1 MEILPLS
8 DEESAAWE
16 RLVEEGREIRAP
28 ILAAREAR
36 KEANR
41 RAFDSGKYKT
51 PSEEFKRREKAP
63 EAVIEIPVE
72 VKRWVVLRAAG
83 MGFRKAGDTS
93 GASWLMVCDFK
104 NRSEE
109 MRCALTA
116 QVERSRELILTK
128 ALSTV
133 EQSLE
138 EGTRV
143 SMPQAQI
150 AIKTLSSLDRDHF
163 GEHAVEKPDVPDKV
177 GGGGFVIRM
186 VEDATKK
193 ADERPEAAPK
203 KAIVYENV

>member
-8 DEESAAWE
+8 DEEAAAWE
-16 RLVEEGREIRAP
+16 RLVEEGRELRAP
-28 ILAAREAR
+28 VLAAREAR

-63 EAVIEIPVE
+63 EASVEIPVE

-83 MGFRKAGDTS
+83 MGFRKAGETS
-93 GASWLMVCDFK
+93 GASWLMVCDMK

-163 GEHAVEKPDVPDKV
+163 GERAVEKPEEQQKV

-186 VEDATKK
+186 VEDATKAAEK
-193 ADERPEAAPK
+193 PEAAPK
-203 KAIVYENV
+203 RALVYENV